1 MKKNIALSVALVSV
15 MLLASGCAQSNDT
28 TTESKD
34 TTHRVEIQTEVE
46 TEIIET
52 EDTSDTHDTHDTHEV
67 QVDEDTLAVEPIP
80 FETDPENIAYS
91 DVAIEISKGSIEGNE
106 ITFTLYDYEQFELSE
121 INNLGYG
128 DTIVID
134 GDEIEIETIERNE
147 LDEIEINGGHGSGVV
162 LTTDGGGVLYV
173 KDSDGLKTYQEI
185 GEFTIEISDD
195 FTYVDSS
202 DIDGEPIIYNKEDLA
217 GIDYYGTPDNM
228 VLSIVDGKAVYMEKM
243 YTH

>member
-52 EDTSDTHDTHDTHEV
+52 EDAHDTHEV

-80 FETDPENIAYS
+80 FETDPENISYS

-121 INNLGYG
+121 VNNLGYG

-202 DIDGEPIIYNKEDLA
+202 DIGSEPIIYNKEDLA
-217 GIDYYGTPDNM
+217 GVDYYGTPDNM

-243 YTH
+243 YTP

>member
-52 EDTSDTHDTHDTHEV
+52 EDTHDTHEV

-80 FETDPENIAYS
+80 FETDLENISYS
-91 DVAIEISKGSIEGNE
+91 DVAIEISKGSIKNNE
-106 ITFTLYDYEQFELSE
+106 ITFTLYGYEQFELSE
-121 INNLGYG
+121 VNNLGYG
-128 DTIVID
+128 DAIVID
-134 GDEIEIETIERNE
+134 GDEIEIETIEHNE

-202 DIDGEPIIYNKEDLA
+202 DIDGEPIIYTKDDLT
-217 GIDYYGTPDNM
+217 GVDYYGTPDNT

-243 YTH
+243 YTP